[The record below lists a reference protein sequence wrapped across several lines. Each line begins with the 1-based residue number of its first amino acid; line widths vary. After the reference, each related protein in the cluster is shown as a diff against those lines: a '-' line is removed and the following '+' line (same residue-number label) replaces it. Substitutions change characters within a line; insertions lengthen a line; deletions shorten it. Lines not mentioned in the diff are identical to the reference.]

1 MDVGMDVDA
10 PAYQYRAYTDPEPE
24 TCDGPGCSR
33 PAAIEVVGDPHLFCG
48 TECADRT
55 L

>member
-1 MDVGMDVDA
+1 MVETADA
-10 PAYQYRAYTDPEPE
+10 PVYRYRGYTGAEPE
-24 TCDGPGCSR
+24 TCDAPGCSR
-33 PAAIEVVGDPHLFCG
+33 PVKIEIVEDPHLFCG